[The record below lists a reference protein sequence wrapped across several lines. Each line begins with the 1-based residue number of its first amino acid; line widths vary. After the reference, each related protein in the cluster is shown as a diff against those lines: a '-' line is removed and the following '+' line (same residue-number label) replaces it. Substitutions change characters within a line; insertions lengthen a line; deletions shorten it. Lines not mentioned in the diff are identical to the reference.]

1 MIANKINPHQPKPA
15 SLASMFSG
23 ALLHRQLLMQMIKRE
38 VVGRYRGSI
47 LGMAWSFFNPLLML
61 SVYTF
66 VFTTVF
72 KARWSGPTPMGKAD
86 FALLVFVGLVV
97 HGLFAECINR
107 APNLIPSN
115 VNYVKKVIF
124 PLDLLVWVLV
134 GSALFHAGISLAVL
148 LCAELVL
155 MGSIPWTVVLFPFVI
170 MPIVLGVMGASWFL
184 AASGVFL
191 RDIVQVTGVISSVL
205 LFISPVF
212 YPAAALPEWL
222 RPWLNLNP
230 LTYIIEE
237 GRNTLV
243 FGIVPSLSAWLVAMS
258 IGMLTA
264 WLGYV
269 WFQKTRKGFADVL

>member
-1 MIANKINPHQPKPA
+1 MSSKINPHQPKPT
-15 SLASMFSG
+15 SLASMFG
-23 ALLHRQLLMQMIKRE
+23 AALQHRQLLMQMIKRE

-72 KARWSGPTPMGKAD
+72 KARWAGPTPVGKAD

-97 HGLFAECINR
+97 HGLLAECINK
-107 APNLIPSN
+107 APSLITSN
-115 VNYVKKVIF
+115 VNYVKKVVF
-124 PLDLLVWVLV
+124 PLDLLAWVLV

-148 LCAELVL
+148 LCAELLL
-155 MGSIPWTVVLFPFVI
+155 MGTIPWTVVLFPMVVL
-170 MPIVLGVMGASWFL
+170 PIVLGVMGVSWFL
-184 AASGVFL
+184 AASGVYL
-191 RDIVQVTGVISSVL
+191 RDIAQVTGIVSSVL

-212 YPAAALPEWL
+212 YPAASLPEWV

-237 GRNTLV
+237 GRNTLI
-243 FGIVPSLSAWLVAMS
+243 FGVVPSWGAWLVAMS
-258 IGMLTA
+258 IGLLVA
-264 WLGYV
+264 WLGYI